1 MVEGAKSGRRKTR
14 RRQTRRQA
22 PPLPLP
28 AAAILCDCVRPR
40 RTGERERSRCLSTP
54 LPPDSWA
61 SSSAGKPRRGLFA
74 AAAPSPAPALSQP
87 PSLSLR
93 RRLGDQPARRPPAM
107 PSSPLRV
114 AVVCSSNQNRSM
126 EAHNILSKRG
136 FSVRSFG
143 TGTHVKL
150 PGPAPDKPNVY
161 DFKTTYDQMYNDLL
175 RKDKELYTQNGILHM
190 LDRNK
195 RIKPRPER
203 FQNCKDVFDL
213 ILTCEERVYDQVV
226 EDLNSRDQETCQP
239 VHVINVDIQDNHE
252 EATLGA
258 FLICEL
264 CQCIQHTE
272 DMENE
277 IDELLQEFEE
287 KSGRTFLHTVC
298 FY

>member
-1 MVEGAKSGRRKTR
+1 M
-14 RRQTRRQA
+14 
-22 PPLPLP
+22 
-28 AAAILCDCVRPR
+28 C
-40 RTGERERSRCLSTP
+40 
-54 LPPDSWA
+54 
-61 SSSAGKPRRGLFA
+61 SSSQK
-74 AAAPSPAPALSQP
+74 
-87 PSLSLR
+87 
-93 RRLGDQPARRPPAM
+93 
-107 PSSPLRV
+107 
-114 AVVCSSNQNRSM
+114 N
-126 EAHNILSKRG
+126 KRG

-226 EDLNSRDQETCQP
+226 EDLNSREQETCQP

>member
-1 MVEGAKSGRRKTR
+1 
-14 RRQTRRQA
+14 
-22 PPLPLP
+22 
-28 AAAILCDCVRPR
+28 
-40 RTGERERSRCLSTP
+40 
-54 LPPDSWA
+54 
-61 SSSAGKPRRGLFA
+61 
-74 AAAPSPAPALSQP
+74 
-87 PSLSLR
+87 
-93 RRLGDQPARRPPAM
+93 M
-107 PSSPLRV
+107 PSHPLRV

-136 FSVRSFG
+136 FDVRSFG
-143 TGTHVKL
+143 TGSHVKL

-161 DFKTTYDQMYNDLL
+161 DFKTTYEQMYNDLV

-190 LDRNK
+190 LDRNR
-195 RIKPRPER
+195 RIKSKPE
-203 FQNCKDVFDL
+203 L
-213 ILTCEERVYDQVV
+213 LEGEAY
-226 EDLNSRDQETCQP
+226 LNSREQETLQP

-264 CQCIQHTE
+264 CQCIQHTD

-287 KSGRTFLHTVC
+287 KSNRPFLHTVC

>member
-1 MVEGAKSGRRKTR
+1 MFYFKKDQRD
-14 RRQTRRQA
+14 
-22 PPLPLP
+22 P
-28 AAAILCDCVRPR
+28 AAEGEGQLVEERTFSFLWRVR
-40 RTGERERSRCLSTP
+40 
-54 LPPDSWA
+54 
-61 SSSAGKPRRGLFA
+61 A
-74 AAAPSPAPALSQP
+74 ACRAL
-87 PSLSLR
+87 
-93 RRLGDQPARRPPAM
+93 
-107 PSSPLRV
+107 
-114 AVVCSSNQNRSM
+114 NT
-126 EAHNILSKRG
+126 LSKRG

-226 EDLNSRDQETCQP
+226 EDLNSREQETCQP

>member
-1 MVEGAKSGRRKTR
+1 MTTIKM
-14 RRQTRRQA
+14 
-22 PPLPLP
+22 
-28 AAAILCDCVRPR
+28 AALCTPNTYL
-40 RTGERERSRCLSTP
+40 RTL
-54 LPPDSWA
+54 
-61 SSSAGKPRRGLFA
+61 KPRRARHHAPTGLGRAQPTTLRLRHFPLCRRHFSSCGGREEGGSSAISCWCFVADPAGKASGLSARPFA
-74 AAAPSPAPALSQP
+74 K
-87 PSLSLR
+87 
-93 RRLGDQPARRPPAM
+93 M

-126 EAHNILSKRG
+126 EAHNILSKRS
-136 FSVRSFG
+136 FNVRSFG

-161 DFKTTYDQMYNDLL
+161 DFKTTYEQMYNDLL
-175 RKDKELYTQNGILHM
+175 KKDKELYTQNGILHM

-203 FQNCKDVFDL
+203 FQNCKDFFDL
-213 ILTCEERVYDQVV
+213 VITCEERVYDQVV
-226 EDLNSRDQETCQP
+226 EDLNSREQETCQP

-277 IDELLQEFEE
+277 IDELLQEFED

>member
-1 MVEGAKSGRRKTR
+1 MTCLPGKLTFWKSSTPSSVVTLTAPPGLL
-14 RRQTRRQA
+14 RRQSWMCFRSAFSVNNCTRFCVCVA
-22 PPLPLP
+22 P
-28 AAAILCDCVRPR
+28 
-40 RTGERERSRCLSTP
+40 CL
-54 LPPDSWA
+54 
-61 SSSAGKPRRGLFA
+61 
-74 AAAPSPAPALSQP
+74 
-87 PSLSLR
+87 
-93 RRLGDQPARRPPAM
+93 
-107 PSSPLRV
+107 
-114 AVVCSSNQNRSM
+114 
-126 EAHNILSKRG
+126 EAHNIFSKRG

-203 FQNCKDVFDL
+203 FQNCRDLFDL

-226 EDLNSRDQETCQP
+226 EDLNSREQETCQP

-287 KSGRTFLHTVC
+287 KSGRAFLHTVC

>member
-1 MVEGAKSGRRKTR
+1 
-14 RRQTRRQA
+14 
-22 PPLPLP
+22 
-28 AAAILCDCVRPR
+28 
-40 RTGERERSRCLSTP
+40 
-54 LPPDSWA
+54 
-61 SSSAGKPRRGLFA
+61 
-74 AAAPSPAPALSQP
+74 
-87 PSLSLR
+87 
-93 RRLGDQPARRPPAM
+93 M

-190 LDRNK
+190 LDRK
-195 RIKPRPER
+195 RESSPAPER
-203 FQNCKDVFDL
+203 FQNCKDLFDL
-213 ILTCEERVYDQVV
+213 ILTLYDQVV
-226 EDLNSRDQETCQP
+226 EDLNSREQETCQP
-239 VHVINVDIQDNHE
+239 VHDNHE
-252 EATLGA
+252 EATLGR